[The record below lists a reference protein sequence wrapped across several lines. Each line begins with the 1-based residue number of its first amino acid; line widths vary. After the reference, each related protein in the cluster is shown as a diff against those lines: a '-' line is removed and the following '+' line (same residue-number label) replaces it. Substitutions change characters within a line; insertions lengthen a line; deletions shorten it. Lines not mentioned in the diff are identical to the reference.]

1 MILRK
6 TLSRGLTGVILG
18 TTGLVAACAQQEEEP
33 VAMANPA
40 AVYCEGTGGQH
51 VIRDGK
57 GGQIGICI
65 LPDGSEV
72 VAWDYYR
79 NNNPV

>member
-6 TLSRGLTGVILG
+6 TLSHNLTGTILC
-18 TTGLVAACAQQEEEP
+18 TTGLVAACTQQEEP
-33 VAMANPA
+33 VAIATPA
-40 AVYCEGTGGQH
+40 AVYCEETGGQH
-51 VIRDGK
+51 INRDGK
-57 GGQIGICI
+57 SGQIGICI

-79 NNNPV
+79 NTNPA